1 MSSEKLKQIA
11 ISERGFIF
19 NPLTGDTFTLN
30 PTALFLIQKLKE
42 NLTNEEAIEALV
54 SEYEVDKKEALED
67 FELFY
72 QQLEIYGLI

>member
-42 NLTNEEAIEALV
+42 NLTTEEAIEALIN
-54 SEYEVDKKEALED
+54 EYEVDKKEALED